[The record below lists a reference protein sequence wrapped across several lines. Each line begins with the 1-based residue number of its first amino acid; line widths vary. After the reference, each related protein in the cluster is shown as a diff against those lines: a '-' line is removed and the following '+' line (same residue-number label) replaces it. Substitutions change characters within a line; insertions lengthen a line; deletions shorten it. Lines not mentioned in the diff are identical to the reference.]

1 MSGDLILG
9 DYLIYW
15 LCGEVWLIEL
25 RLFKMQLWSKHLL
38 DELVICLQEKRE
50 LKAAEGPGDGL
61 SSQSFA
67 KRFWYLHLDLMPQL
81 ITIVMPQ

>member
-25 RLFKMQLWSKHLL
+25 RLFKVQLWSKHFAWTNLL
-38 DELVICLQEKRE
+38 FACRRGGNWRKKKDL
-50 LKAAEGPGDGL
+50 GTL
-61 SSQSFA
+61 SAPRALLRGFGISP
-67 KRFWYLHLDLMPQL
+67 W
-81 ITIVMPQ
+81 I